1 MDLRGLASATILYRG
16 LESRTGAPR
25 RYFDFFLVGLLKA
38 SLTFINLSFPSD
50 KHIFERYNINAM
62 AKDLK
67 PKKKVMP
74 VRASTTAQRRPG
86 GRIIQSFPLLF
97 SNENYKLIAIGCGL
111 IALGLILMLGGN
123 MKDPN
128 VWDESVIYSF
138 RRITLAPIVILAG
151 LAFQVYAIFKK

>member
-1 MDLRGLASATILYRG
+1 
-16 LESRTGAPR
+16 
-25 RYFDFFLVGLLKA
+25 
-38 SLTFINLSFPSD
+38 
-50 KHIFERYNINAM
+50 M

-67 PKKKVMP
+67 PKKKVLP
-74 VRASTTAQRRPG
+74 VRPAATTQRRPG
-86 GRIIQSFPLLF
+86 SRIVQSFPLLF
-97 SNENYKLIAIGCGL
+97 SNENYKLVAIGCGL